1 MSYLHLNALA
11 RINISGHAVAQ
22 TEKRFTYAIT
32 RALFTAFLDFV
43 RLMSTIIN
51 HNCFVNYESHSMFTT
66 RFRHTLSDFKK
77 DRALKMLSFVH
88 SREWNYLPEE

>member
-11 RINISGHAVAQ
+11 RINISDHAVAQ
-22 TEKRFTYAIT
+22 TEKRFTYAII

-43 RLMSTIIN
+43 RLKSTIIN

-66 RFRHTLSDFKK
+66 RFRHTLSDFK